1 MLSQGAGGGGAT
13 SEGKDSVIW
22 LFAGLGALALLLL
35 LAQGITSMRPQS
47 LLRLLRVMGAGALFA
62 LAGGLLYTRRFGWAF
77 LAATNALS
85 LLGLRPRV
93 SAGGDGGGGAWGRG
107 KAGSASPMSKAEA
120 REILGVSEQAG
131 ADEIRAAHRRLMAKL
146 HPDKGGGAWL
156 ARQVNEAR
164 DVLLGK

>member
-1 MLSQGAGGGGAT
+1 MRQAKG
-13 SEGKDSVIW
+13 DSVIW

-47 LLRLLRVMGAGALFA
+47 LLRLLRVMGAGALLA

-85 LLGLRPRV
+85 LLGLRPRPNA
-93 SAGGDGGGGAWGRG
+93 SAGAGR
-107 KAGSASPMSKAEA
+107 AGRRPAAAMSKAEA
-120 REILGVSEQAG
+120 REILGVSDKAG
-131 ADEIRAAHRRLMAKL
+131 AEEIRAAHRRLMAKL
-146 HPDKGGGAWL
+146 HPDKGGGAYL

>member
-1 MLSQGAGGGGAT
+1 M
-13 SEGKDSVIW
+13 IW

-35 LAQGITSMRPQS
+35 LAQGITSMRPKS

-62 LAGGLLYTRRFGWAF
+62 LAGGLLYTRRFGWAL

-93 SAGGDGGGGAWGRG
+93 SAGGGGGAWGQRR
-107 KAGSASPMSKAEA
+107 AGSGSPMSKAEA
-120 REILGVSEQAG
+120 REILGVSESAN